1 MIKII
6 YGKKGAGKTKKIIE
20 SANRASET
28 CKGNVAFLFNNKD
41 YICELKHQVRFV
53 DTTEYGIKGAYLFL
67 GFISGLVASNFD
79 LETIFVDGFLKH
91 MDRPM
96 NELED
101 LFIRLKPFCEQHR
114 IELVLSV
121 SADKEE
127 IPAFM
132 QEFLTD
138 SL

>member
-6 YGKKGAGKTKKIIE
+6 HGKKGSGKTKKIIE
-20 SANRASET
+20 TANEASANV
-28 CKGNVAFLFNNKD
+28 KGNVAFLFNSKR
-41 YICELKHQVRFV
+41 YICDLKHQVRFI
-53 DTTEYGIKGAYLFL
+53 DTEEYGVNGAYLFL
-67 GFISGLVASNFD
+67 GFIKGLVASNFD
-79 LETIFVDGFLKH
+79 LEQIYVDGFLKH

-96 NELED
+96 TELED
-101 LFIRLKPFCEQHR
+101 LFIKLKDFCETHR

-132 QEFLTD
+132 QEFLID
-138 SL
+138 